1 MSILVVYAS
10 KHGATQG
17 IAERI
22 AAKLGEAGQ
31 EAEAR
36 PAEAVTA

>member
-22 AAKLGEAGQ
+22 AAKLGQAGQ

-36 PAEAVTA
+36 PA